1 MKIIEREHYLE
12 RLKGLCQT
20 PDIKVITGIRRCGK
34 SQLLSD
40 YMEYLRKHDTKAN
53 IIYIDFTNIT
63 NDNLKEYHA
72 LNEYVE
78 SMYKK
83 KGNNYL
89 FIDEVQMCPNFELAL
104 NSLHGTKKYDIYITG
119 SNAFLLSSD
128 LATLFTGRTI
138 SMMVY
143 PFSFK
148 EYCEYYKKEGH
159 QQLFVK
165 YLQEGGMAG
174 SYVFSNER
182 DKKDYLREIFQTLVL
197 RDVVQKYKIRNV
209 HVLNRLVEFLCD
221 NIGNLVSVNS
231 IVKCLETA
239 RCFITNKT
247 ISAYLSYLCKAF
259 AFVKVTRYDIK
270 GKKYLNTSEKYYL
283 MDHGI
288 KLAVLGTKNRD
299 YGYVMENI
307 VALELMRRGYEI
319 YVGVLYRSEID
330 FVAVKNGE
338 RIYIQVAA
346 HIDNPETFQR
356 EVRPLLKIRDN
367 YPKMVLARTMQP
379 AYDYEGV
386 QVMDIVDWL
395 ASPPHP

>member
-1 MKIIEREHYLE
+1 MKLIERKQYLD

-20 PDIKVITGIRRCGK
+20 PDIKVITGIRRSGK

-40 YMEYLRKHDTKAN
+40 YMEYLRQNDTKAN
-53 IIYIDFTNIT
+53 IIYIDFTNIA

-72 LNEYVE
+72 LNGYVE
-78 SMYKK
+78 SMYKQA
-83 KGNNYL
+83 GNNYL
-89 FIDEVQMCPNFELAL
+89 FIDEVQMCPSFELAL
-104 NSLHGTKKYDIYITG
+104 NSLHSTHKYDIYITG

-148 EYCEYYKKEGH
+148 EYCEYYEQEE
-159 QQLFVK
+159 QQLFIR
-165 YLQEGGMAG
+165 YLQEGGMPG
-174 SYVFSNER
+174 SYVFR
-182 DKKDYLREIFQTLVL
+182 IDQDKKDYLREIFQTLVL
-197 RDVVQKYKIRNV
+197 RDVVQKYKIRNS
-209 HVLNRLVEFLCD
+209 HVLNRLVDFLCD
-221 NIGNLVSVNS
+221 NIGNLVSVNN
-231 IVKCLETA
+231 IVKCLTA
-239 RCFITNKT
+239 AKTSITNKT
-247 ISAYLSYLCKAF
+247 VSVYLGYLCKAF
-259 AFVKVTRYDIK
+259 AFVKVTRYDIQ

-288 KLAVLGTKNRD
+288 KLAVLGNKNRD

-330 FVAVKNGE
+330 FVAVKNNE

-346 HIDNPETFQR
+346 YIDNPETFQR
-356 EVRPLLKIRDN
+356 EIGSLLKIRDN
-367 YPKMVLARTMQP
+367 YPKLILARTMQP
-379 AYDYEGV
+379 AYDYDGV
-386 QVMDIVDWL
+386 QIMDIVDWL
-395 ASPPHP
+395 AANG